1 MKYKEFLEYLEASLE
16 GYQTFMRKARQYQN
30 SKNAK
35 RPVKSR
41 WSDEKIEKA
50 TYEMWKKAMENLYNN
65 LKKEIKS
72 ELQYSWTSY
81 IEKHE
86 ILETV
91 NESISELDFSEE
103 VA

>member
-1 MKYKEFLEYLEASLE
+1 
-16 GYQTFMRKARQYQN
+16 MRKALEYQAG
-30 SKNAK
+30 KNAK
-35 RPVKSR
+35 RPPKSR
-41 WSDEKIEKA
+41 WSQEKMEKA
-50 TYEMWKKAMENLYNN
+50 AYDMWKKSMETLYNN

-72 ELQYSWTSY
+72 DLSFSWTSY

>member
-1 MKYKEFLEYLEASLE
+1 MKYKEFLEYLEKNLD
-16 GYQTFMRKARQYQN
+16 GYQTFMRKALEYQTR
-30 SKNAK
+30 KNAK
-35 RPVKSR
+35 RQKKDR
-41 WSDEKIEKA
+41 WNEEKIEKA
-50 TYEMWKKAMENLYNN
+50 AYEMWKKSKENLYNN

-72 ELQYSWTSY
+72 DLSFSWTSY

>member
-1 MKYKEFLEYLEASLE
+1 MNYKEFLASLE
-16 GYQTFMRKARQYQN
+16 NNLDGYQTFMRKALEYQAG
-30 SKNAK
+30 KNAK
-35 RPVKSR
+35 RPPKSR
-41 WSDEKIEKA
+41 WSQEKMEKA
-50 TYEMWKKAMENLYNN
+50 AYDMWKKSMETLYNN

-72 ELQYSWTSY
+72 DLSFSWTSY

>member
-1 MKYKEFLEYLEASLE
+1 MKYKEFLEYLELNLE
-16 GYQTFMRKARQYQN
+16 GYKTFMNKARQYQIT
-30 SKNAK
+30 KNLK
-35 RPVKSR
+35 RPAKNR
-41 WSDEKIEKA
+41 WSGEKMEQA
-50 TYEMWKKAMENLYNN
+50 AYELWKKSMENLYNN

-72 ELQYSWTSY
+72 NLSLSWTSY

>member
-1 MKYKEFLEYLEASLE
+1 MKYKEFLASLE
-16 GYQTFMRKARQYQN
+16 NNLDGYQTFMRKALEYQAG
-30 SKNAK
+30 KNAK
-35 RPVKSR
+35 RPPKSR
-41 WSDEKIEKA
+41 WSQEKMEKA
-50 TYEMWKKAMENLYNN
+50 AYDMWKKSMETLYNN

-72 ELQYSWTSY
+72 DLSFSWTSY

-91 NESISELDFSEE
+91 NESISELEFSEE

>member
-1 MKYKEFLEYLEASLE
+1 MKYKEFLEYLELNLE
-16 GYQTFMRKARQYQN
+16 GYKTFMNKARQYQIT
-30 SKNAK
+30 KNLK
-35 RPVKSR
+35 RPAKNR
-41 WSDEKIEKA
+41 WSDDKMEKA
-50 TYEMWKKAMENLYNN
+50 SYDMWKKSMESLYNN

-72 ELQYSWTSY
+72 DLSFSWTSY

>member
-1 MKYKEFLEYLEASLE
+1 
-16 GYQTFMRKARQYQN
+16 
-30 SKNAK
+30 
-35 RPVKSR
+35 
-41 WSDEKIEKA
+41 
-50 TYEMWKKAMENLYNN
+50 MENLYNN

-72 ELQYSWTSY
+72 DLSFSWTSY